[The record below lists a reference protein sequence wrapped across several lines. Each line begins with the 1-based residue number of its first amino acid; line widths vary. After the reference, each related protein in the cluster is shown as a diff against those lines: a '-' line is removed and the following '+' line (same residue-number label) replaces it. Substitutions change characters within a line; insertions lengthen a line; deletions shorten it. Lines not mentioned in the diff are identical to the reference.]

1 MTRCIRN
8 RTEREKMRWTITLL
22 AYTLVMST
30 VPSLSAQRQTFE
42 FPDTPV
48 GKRASDYFAA
58 FNSNDP
64 ETIRQFAR
72 AQWTS
77 EALKQLPAQEQVTFH
92 QNLWQQARR
101 LTPHSILVHKP
112 QNLAILAHSE
122 EGDMWLKVELWVAP
136 EPPHKLTGL
145 QLLPSTPPELAKKKY
160 DDWKTLKE
168 LLATVCQDAGSPG
181 GAAAVIAGDKIVDQ
195 AVWGTRQF
203 GKNEP
208 IHIDDRFHIGSVTKS
223 MTATMI
229 ATLIEQKKINW
240 NTTVGSILKDVEMLP
255 QYRHVTVEQ
264 LLQHRAGIEPQLTFN
279 EAEMNRLVNLPGTP
293 TEQRTA
299 YLKEVLQMK
308 PVARPGEKMIYSNA
322 GYALAAHLA
331 EQVTGKSW
339 QQLIRETVFEPLGLK
354 TAGFGWPATTERP
367 SQPKGHYGTGSD
379 TRVQKLD
386 EYPLGSFLAP
396 AGDVHCSIGDFAR
409 YVRVHLKGLKGKDGH
424 LKAKTIKRLH
434 TPPTATTE
442 EAYAG
447 GWMIT
452 RSTDGEMCHWHNG
465 SAGTFYSLAMLYPES
480 DQAFVVVFN
489 SAGPNH
495 EQLATKMIEAI
506 RKR

>member
-1 MTRCIRN
+1 MPWRRGMTRSIRN

-229 ATLIEQKKINW
+229 ATLIEQKKINL

-279 EAEMNRLVNLPGTP
+279 EAEMNRLVNLPGTR

-308 PVARPGEKMIYSNA
+308 PVAI
-322 GYALAAHLA
+322 
-331 EQVTGKSW
+331 
-339 QQLIRETVFEPLGLK
+339 F
-354 TAGFGWPATTERP
+354 
-367 SQPKGHYGTGSD
+367 
-379 TRVQKLD
+379 
-386 EYPLGSFLAP
+386 FL
-396 AGDVHCSIGDFAR
+396 R
-409 YVRVHLKGLKGKDGH
+409 
-424 LKAKTIKRLH
+424 
-434 TPPTATTE
+434 
-442 EAYAG
+442 
-447 GWMIT
+447 
-452 RSTDGEMCHWHNG
+452 
-465 SAGTFYSLAMLYPES
+465 
-480 DQAFVVVFN
+480 
-489 SAGPNH
+489 
-495 EQLATKMIEAI
+495 
-506 RKR
+506 